1 MLRISGGIKWHYL
14 AVSNFSA
21 LLAKKSS
28 NHDGDLYCLNCFNSY
43 TSKNNLK
50 EHEEICNN
58 NDSCCVQ
65 MPKWFENIL
74 KYNFGEKSLQAP
86 FAIFLDLE
94 CLLKKKQLNQNNTKK
109 LYIEKKARHKP
120 SGWAMLT
127 KCSFDEKENK
137 LDY

>member
-14 AVSNFSA
+14 AASNFSA

-43 TSKNNLK
+43 TSKNKLK

-86 FAIFLDLE
+86 FAIYLDLE
-94 CLLKKKQLNQNNTKK
+94 CLLKKNN
-109 LYIEKKARHKP
+109 
-120 SGWAMLT
+120 LT
-127 KCSFDEKENK
+127 KTIPKNCI
-137 LDY
+137 